1 MSTGKKRRITIE
13 VIILLILLAG
23 ILLWRQGKNK
33 ITVIS
38 AVLPKEYQT
47 TEKEWIAGMKECSK
61 TQEFQLHFFFE
72 KEEDLDERIA
82 QEKEVVSAVIT
93 KEDRNPKEKDAFLD
107 GYEKA
112 SKLAKNSSKVKKMDA
127 DAQMKVGISLYD
139 LDDQFVQSLAGNI
152 EKQLKKMEQKEDI
165 RIVTAV
171 EDAEMDEQKQEN
183 QIQYLMEQDCD
194 IIVVNL
200 VDTWSASKIIHRA
213 KEKNIPLIFFNREP
227 SDEDFG
233 IWNQIAYVGGTDGKK
248 LGEMQ
253 ADLLIEEFQ
262 NDPDVDKNKDE
273 TLQYI
278 LVEGEE
284 GHRDTIRRTDSM
296 YKKLKKAV
304 SIEQIASIAAGWDRK
319 IAKENFL
326 SLPEETVENCEA
338 VICNNDEM
346 ALGIM
351 DAYQEKQI
359 EKNPVIVG
367 IDGITEMKEAIE
379 SGQIYGTI
387 SQNPEEQSKKVVE
400 MIGKLWKKQAE
411 EEPSRIYIEGTEIKK
426 P

>member
-1 MSTGKKRRITIE
+1 M
-13 VIILLILLAG
+13 ILLVG
-23 ILLWRQGKNK
+23 ILLWRQEKNK

-38 AVLPKEYQT
+38 AVLPKEYQK

-93 KEDRNPKEKDAFLD
+93 KEDRNPKEEDAFLD
-107 GYEKA
+107 GYEKV

-127 DAQMKVGISLYD
+127 NTQLKVGISLYD

-152 EKQLKKMEQKEDI
+152 GKQLKEMEQKEDI
-165 RIVTAV
+165 RIITAV

-194 IIVVNL
+194 LIVVNL

-233 IWNQIAYVGGTDGKK
+233 IWNQIAYVGGSDGKK

-253 ADLLIEEFQ
+253 ADLLIEEFE
-262 NDPDVDKNKDE
+262 NDPDVDKNKDNM
-273 TLQYI
+273 LQYI

-284 GHRDTIRRTDSM
+284 GHRETIRRTDSM

-319 IAKENFL
+319 TAKENFL
-326 SLPEETVENCEA
+326 SLPEETVRNCEA

-379 SGQIYGTI
+379 SGKIYGTI
-387 SQNPEEQSKKVVE
+387 SQNPEKQSKEVVE
-400 MIGKLWKKQAE
+400 MIEKFWKKQGE

-426 P
+426 Q

>member
-1 MSTGKKRRITIE
+1 M
-13 VIILLILLAG
+13 ILLVG
-23 ILLWRQGKNK
+23 ILLWRQEKNK

-38 AVLPKEYQT
+38 AVLPKEYQK
-47 TEKEWIAGMKECSK
+47 TEKEWVAGMKECSK
-61 TQEFQLHFFFE
+61 TQKVQLHFFFE

-93 KEDRNPKEKDAFLD
+93 KEDRNPKEEDAFLD
-107 GYEKA
+107 GYEKV

-127 DAQMKVGISLYD
+127 NTQLKVGISLYD

-152 EKQLKKMEQKEDI
+152 GKQLIEMEQKENI
-165 RIVTAV
+165 RIITAV

-194 IIVVNL
+194 LIVVNL

-233 IWNQIAYVGGTDGKK
+233 IWNQIAYVGGSDGKK

-253 ADLLIEEFQ
+253 AELLIEEFQ
-262 NDPDVDKNKDE
+262 NDPDVDKNKDN

-284 GHRDTIRRTDSM
+284 GQRETIRRTDSM

-304 SIEQIASIAAGWDRK
+304 PIEQIASIAAGWDRK
-319 IAKENFL
+319 TAKENFL
-326 SLPEETVENCEA
+326 SLPEETVRNCEA

-367 IDGITEMKEAIE
+367 IDGIMEMKEAIE
-379 SGQIYGTI
+379 SGKIYGTI
-387 SQNPEEQSKKVVE
+387 SQNPEKQSKEVVE
-400 MIGKLWKKQAE
+400 MIEKFWKKQGD

-426 P
+426 Q

>member
-1 MSTGKKRRITIE
+1 M
-13 VIILLILLAG
+13 ILLVG
-23 ILLWRQGKNK
+23 ILLWRQEKNK

-38 AVLPKEYQT
+38 AVLPKEYQK
-47 TEKEWIAGMKECSK
+47 TEKEWVAGMKECSK
-61 TQEFQLHFFFE
+61 TQEVQLHFFFE

-93 KEDRNPKEKDAFLD
+93 KEDRNPKEEDAFLD
-107 GYEKA
+107 GYEKV

-127 DAQMKVGISLYD
+127 NTQLKVGISLYD

-152 EKQLKKMEQKEDI
+152 GKQLIEMEQKEDI
-165 RIVTAV
+165 RIITAV

-194 IIVVNL
+194 LIVVNL

-233 IWNQIAYVGGTDGKK
+233 IWNQIAYVGGSDGKK

-253 ADLLIEEFQ
+253 AELLIEEFQ
-262 NDPDVDKNKDE
+262 NDPDVDKNKDN

-284 GHRDTIRRTDSM
+284 GHRETIRRTDSM

-304 SIEQIASIAAGWDRK
+304 PIEQIASIAAGWDRK
-319 IAKENFL
+319 TAKENFL
-326 SLPEETVENCEA
+326 SLPEETVRNCEA

-367 IDGITEMKEAIE
+367 IDGIMEMKEAIE
-379 SGQIYGTI
+379 SGKIYGTI
-387 SQNPEEQSKKVVE
+387 SQNPEKQSKEVVE
-400 MIGKLWKKQAE
+400 MIEKFWKKQGD

-426 P
+426 Q

>member
-1 MSTGKKRRITIE
+1 M
-13 VIILLILLAG
+13 IILLILLAG

-112 SKLAKNSSKVKKMDA
+112 SKFAKNSSKVKKMDA

>member
-1 MSTGKKRRITIE
+1 M
-13 VIILLILLAG
+13 ILLVG
-23 ILLWRQGKNK
+23 ILLWRQEKNK

-38 AVLPKEYQT
+38 AVLPKEYQK
-47 TEKEWIAGMKECSK
+47 TEKEWVAGMKECSK
-61 TQEFQLHFFFE
+61 TQKVQLHFFFE

-93 KEDRNPKEKDAFLD
+93 KEDRNPKEEDAFLD
-107 GYEKA
+107 GYEKV

-127 DAQMKVGISLYD
+127 NTQLKVGISLYD

-152 EKQLKKMEQKEDI
+152 GKQLIEMEQKEDI
-165 RIVTAV
+165 RIITAV

-194 IIVVNL
+194 LIVVNL

-233 IWNQIAYVGGTDGKK
+233 IWNQIAYVGGSDGKK

-262 NDPDVDKNKDE
+262 NDPDVDKNKDN

-284 GHRDTIRRTDSM
+284 GHRETIRRTDSM

-304 SIEQIASIAAGWDRK
+304 PIEQIASIAAGWDRK
-319 IAKENFL
+319 TAKENFL
-326 SLPEETVENCEA
+326 SLPEETVRNCEA

-367 IDGITEMKEAIE
+367 IDGIMEMKEAIE
-379 SGQIYGTI
+379 SGKIYGTI
-387 SQNPEEQSKKVVE
+387 SQNPEKQSKEVVE
-400 MIGKLWKKQAE
+400 MIEKFWKKQGD

-426 P
+426 Q